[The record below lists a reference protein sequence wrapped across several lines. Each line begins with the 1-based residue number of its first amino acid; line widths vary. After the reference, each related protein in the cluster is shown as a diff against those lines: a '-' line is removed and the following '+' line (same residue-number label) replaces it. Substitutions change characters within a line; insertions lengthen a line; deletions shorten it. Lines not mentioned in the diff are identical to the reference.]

1 MKQMAIG
8 VLVGVGLVMATWG
21 SPTLSS
27 PVLAQQGSTQSG
39 NQELIALSAQ
49 LADGKQQVTVIDP
62 RARVVSVYHIS
73 PTSGEIALKSVRNIH
88 WDLQMTQFNGKAP
101 LPEEIRNV
109 LMQD

>member
-1 MKQMAIG
+1 MKHLALG
-8 VLVGVGLVMATWG
+8 VLVGVGLVVAALG
-21 SPTLSS
+21 SPMFSS
-27 PVLAQQGSTQSG
+27 PVLAQHGSIPSG
-39 NQELIALSAQ
+39 SQELIALSAQ
-49 LADGKQQVTVIDP
+49 LADGKQQITVIDP
-62 RARVVSVYHIS
+62 RQRVVSVYHIG